1 LARVLTSQMRV
12 LVISQYY
19 WPESFRI
26 NDLTD
31 ELVRRGHQVT
41 VLTGAP
47 NYPSGSLFS
56 EYENEPEAYSSYK
69 GVAIVRVPIVVRGQ
83 SEVQLALNYLSFIIS
98 GTIIGLFKLRKKR
111 FDSIFVFEPSPITV
125 GLPAIVFRYFKKA
138 PLVFWVLDL
147 WPDTLVAV
155 GVFRSESILKLVGWL
170 VSYIY
175 KRCDLILGQSKSFI
189 SHIRKYAGHDR
200 VAYFPGWAESVF
212 SVDQFKSPKS
222 RSDKAQFNIVFA
234 GNIGVSQDFP
244 TVLKAMEHLKEN
256 KNICWTIVG
265 DGRMFD
271 WLAAEIGNRG
281 LKNVV
286 RLAGRY
292 PMEDMPKFFQDADA
306 LLVNLKDD
314 PIFSM
319 TIPGKLQAYL
329 VSGKPI
335 LALLNGEGA
344 RLVKDSG
351 CGIACDAGDWQ
362 CLAESVQK
370 LSKMNPQER
379 DVMGRKGLLLTET
392 EFDREKLIS
401 KLENWMQVLASGNE
415 VR

>member
-1 LARVLTSQMRV
+1 MCV

-31 ELVRRGHQVT
+31 ELVRRGHKVT
-41 VLTGAP
+41 VLTGVP

-56 EYENEPEAYSSYK
+56 EYENKPKAYSSYK
-69 GVAIVRVPIVVRGQ
+69 GVEIVRVPIVLRGQ

-98 GTIIGLFKLRKKR
+98 GTFVGLFKLRKKR

-138 PLVFWVLDL
+138 PIVFWVLDL

-175 KRCDLILGQSKSFI
+175 KRCDLVLGQSKSFI

-212 SVDQFKSPKS
+212 SVDQFRSPKR
-222 RSDKAQFNIVFA
+222 RSDSPQFNIVFA
-234 GNIGVSQDFP
+234 GNVGVSQDFP

-265 DGRMFD
+265 DGRIFD
-271 WLAAEIGNRG
+271 WLAAEIVNLG
-281 LKNVV
+281 LENVV
-286 RLAGRY
+286 RLPGRY
-292 PMEDMPKFFQDADA
+292 LMEDMPKFFQDADA

-329 VSGKPI
+329 VTGKPI

-344 RLVKDSG
+344 CLVKDSG

-362 CLAESVQK
+362 CLADSVQK
-370 LSKMNPQER
+370 LSQMSYQER
-379 DVMGRKGLLLTET
+379 DVMGRKGLLLSEN
-392 EFDREKLIS
+392 EFDRDKLIS
-401 KLENWMQVLASGNE
+401 KLENWMQDLASGKE
-415 VR
+415 VC

>member
-1 LARVLTSQMRV
+1 MRV

-31 ELVRRGHQVT
+31 DLVRRGHQVT
-41 VLTGAP
+41 VLTGIP
-47 NYPSGSLFS
+47 NYPSGSMFS

-69 GVAIVRVPIVVRGQ
+69 GVEIVRVPIVLRGQ

-138 PLVFWVLDL
+138 PIVFWVLDL
-147 WPDTLVAV
+147 WPDTLMAV
-155 GVFRSESILKLVGWL
+155 GAFRSKLILKLVGWL

-401 KLENWMQVLASGNE
+401 KLENWMQDLASGNE

>member
-1 LARVLTSQMRV
+1 MRV
-12 LVISQYY
+12 LVISQYF

-26 NDLTD
+26 NDLVY
-31 ELVRRGHQVT
+31 ELVKRGHQVT
-41 VLTGAP
+41 VLTGVP
-47 NYPSGSLFS
+47 NYPSGSLYY
-56 EYENEPEAYSSYK
+56 EYKNKPKAYSSYK
-69 GVAIVRVPIVVRGQ
+69 GVEIIRVPIVVRGQ
-83 SEVQLALNYLSFIIS
+83 NGVQLALNYLSFIIS
-98 GTIIGLFKLRKKR
+98 GTIIGLFKLRKKS

-147 WPDTLVAV
+147 WPETLVAV
-155 GVFRSESILKLVGWL
+155 GAFQSKCILKLVGWL

-212 SVDQFKSPKS
+212 SVDQFQSPKS
-222 RSDKAQFNIVFA
+222 LSYKAQFNIVFA

-244 TVLKAMEHLKEN
+244 TVLKAMEHLKED
-256 KNICWTIVG
+256 KKIYWTIVG

-271 WLAAEIGNRG
+271 WLTTEIGKRG
-281 LKNVV
+281 LENVV

-329 VSGKPI
+329 VTGKPI

-351 CGIACDAGDWQ
+351 CGIACDSGDWQ
-362 CLAESVQK
+362 CLAKSVYK
-370 LSKMNPQER
+370 LSKMNSKER

-392 EFDREKLIS
+392 EFDRDKLIS
-401 KLENWMQVLASGNE
+401 KLENWMQDLASGKK
-415 VR
+415 VY